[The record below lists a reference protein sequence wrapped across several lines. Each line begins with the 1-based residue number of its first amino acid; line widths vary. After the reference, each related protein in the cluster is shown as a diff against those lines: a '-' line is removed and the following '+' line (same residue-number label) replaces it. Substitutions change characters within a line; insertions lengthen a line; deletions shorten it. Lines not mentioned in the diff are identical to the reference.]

1 MALAIWHT
9 KLKRQAAR
17 WGEPGEQA
25 SVIMSVTYY
34 LLCMLYSQSVSVPV
48 CTNFLCLVFSCISF
62 CVYCVSAVSLC
73 GNEFCAFLCPYV
85 FLQSVW
91 TNVLLWLVQLSCVF
105 VCILVCVCV
114 CVCVVTVT
122 MADTPDWYNQTTV
135 NLAALHISPEPK
147 TGHKPSSPYPWTPTL
162 TRPIQQE
169 LTAPVHPRQAMLANC
184 FFPLSVYP
192 HFSFHPSL
200 PPSLPSSSSLFIEPR
215 PPRDIPF
222 GWQPF

>member
-1 MALAIWHT
+1 MCQCLFVQTFCVWCFLAYPFVFI
-9 KLKRQAAR
+9 
-17 WGEPGEQA
+17 
-25 SVIMSVTYY
+25 VC
-34 LLCMLYSQSVSVPV
+34 LLCLCVEM
-48 CTNFLCLVFSCISF
+48 NFVRF
-62 CVYCVSAVSLC
+62 CVRMYFCSLSERMCCYDWCSFHVSL
-73 GNEFCAFLCPYV
+73 YV
-85 FLQSVW
+85 YW
-91 TNVLLWLVQLSCVF
+91 
-105 VCILVCVCV
+105 CVCV

>member
-1 MALAIWHT
+1 MCQCLFVQTFCVWCFLAYP
-9 KLKRQAAR
+9 LC
-17 WGEPGEQA
+17 
-25 SVIMSVTYY
+25 
-34 LLCMLYSQSVSVPV
+34 LLCVCCVFVWKWILCVSVSVCIFAV
-48 CTNFLCLVFSCISF
+48 CLNECVAMTGAAFMCLCMYI
-62 CVYCVSAVSLC
+62 
-73 GNEFCAFLCPYV
+73 G
-85 FLQSVW
+85 
-91 TNVLLWLVQLSCVF
+91 
-105 VCILVCVCV
+105 VCVCV